1 VTLAVLSGV
10 VYVALLTICIALAKA
25 AALGDRQAEIARLPF
40 RPRLVSDE
48 PERPAAPV
56 VPLPRDG
63 GRAA

>member
-1 VTLAVLSGV
+1 MLFFLSGC
-10 VYVALLTICIALAKA
+10 VYVGLLMLCLALAKA